1 MQRTTASV
9 LPFSRMTLAA
19 DQQSATTARNM
30 APSVLKQPSEDAMIS
45 AELERLRQLRDSG
58 ALTEAEFQQA
68 KQRVLNGTPQPGA
81 FASSPPPL
89 PQAGVAG
96 EVTVCGLK
104 PHVYSALMH
113 ASQLLTW
120 TVLGTVAPI
129 VMWVVGKDESVEVKR
144 QGRIIINWMLSSLIY
159 AIISAIALFV
169 VIGLP
174 MLIVLGALWVVF
186 PIIGAIQAAE
196 GKYWRYPLSI
206 EFFPVDAD

>member
-1 MQRTTASV
+1 
-9 LPFSRMTLAA
+9 
-19 DQQSATTARNM
+19 
-30 APSVLKQPSEDAMIS
+30 MIS

-68 KQRVLNGTPQPGA
+68 KQRVLNGVPPQPV
-81 FASSPPPL
+81 FASSPPPI
-89 PQAGVAG
+89 PQAVATTD
-96 EVTVCGLK
+96 VTVCGLK
-104 PHVYSALMH
+104 PHIYCALMH

-129 VMWVVGKDESVEVKR
+129 IMWIVGKDESVEVKR

-159 AIISAIALFV
+159 AIISGIAIFI

-196 GKYWRYPLSI
+196 GKYWKYPLSI
-206 EFFPVDAD
+206 EFFAVDAD